1 MRKLLRKQ
9 GFAPRL
15 IVTDKLR
22 SYGAAFHDLHLTCRH
37 EQGLRMNKS
46 TSWRL
51 IRARAM
57 TAIRT
62 STACFEET
70 RYGSKTAEKW
80 DLFTREL
87 VRLCALCGMP
97 RQQEQSCY
105 GHSRHPRPNESWRHF
120 LVNGTDFDGLEQ
132 WMTEGAPCPSH

>member
-1 MRKLLRKQ
+1 MSPPRSAEPPRTPVLWPGLCGSVSTACEATINQ
-9 GFAPRL
+9 GGDAGSF
-15 IVTDKLR
+15 
-22 SYGAAFHDLHLTCRH
+22 G
-37 EQGLRMNKS
+37 
-46 TSWRL
+46 
-51 IRARAM
+51 
-57 TAIRT
+57 T

-70 RYGSKTAEKW
+70 RYGSKTAEKR

-97 RQQEQSCY
+97 RQQERSCY

-120 LVNGTDFDGLEQ
+120 LVNGTGFDGLGQ